1 MVTHSLLKKTAFNQ
15 KAFNQKAF
23 NQKGQATIE
32 LSILVLFVFLVM
44 IHFLSFDPQL
54 SEKITKNRFKGKI
67 ENVTVG
73 FKGL

>member
-1 MVTHSLLKKTAFNQ
+1 MVTHSLLKKT
-15 KAFNQKAF
+15 AFNQKAF